1 MTSTQI
7 AVRLP
12 SDLVDQLDHL
22 VPTPHASRSD
32 AVRRAVE
39 HYVAWLAAE
48 RDASIYERT
57 PLTDAELAFVDQEDG
72 WKAVPR
78 W

>member
-12 SDLVDQLDHL
+12 SELVDQLDQL
-22 VPTPHASRSD
+22 VPTPHTSRSD

-48 RDASIYERT
+48 RDAAIYDRI

-72 WKAVPR
+72 WNAVPQ